1 MKAYQKISMAT
12 LFGVFGVVSTTQ
24 AQEITAELEE
34 VTVTAE
40 QEQSKKSAKLR
51 KIAELFKKS

>member
-1 MKAYQKISMAT
+1 MAT

-40 QEQSKKSAKLR
+40 QEQSKKLAKLR